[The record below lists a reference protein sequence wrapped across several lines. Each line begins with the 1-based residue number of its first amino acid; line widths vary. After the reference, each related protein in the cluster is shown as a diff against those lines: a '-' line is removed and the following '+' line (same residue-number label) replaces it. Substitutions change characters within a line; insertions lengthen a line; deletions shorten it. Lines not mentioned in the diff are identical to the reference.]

1 MEIDISGSAF
11 AAEKATGE
19 DGHCQMIDLGQTT
32 KRQRIRR
39 KHFLSMAFGCGGP
52 NPSNFHVEVEAQG
65 ECRSLGV
72 EQNKF
77 DSFLWIVF
85 RSWLKGIFFYFFF
98 VFLKA

>member
-1 MEIDISGSAF
+1 MEIDIPGSAF

-52 NPSNFHVEVEAQG
+52 NPSNFHVEVEAQVSG
-65 ECRSLGV
+65 RGT
-72 EQNKF
+72 K
-77 DSFLWIVF
+77 
-85 RSWLKGIFFYFFF
+85 
-98 VFLKA
+98 